1 MGQTEKS
8 YNPSSVQPNRS
19 ANRDRF
25 RTRAKRRRRQKTLTL
40 IGCILAAAFIG
51 IFALK
56 PASAATKTLLQSFQL
71 AKEPEAAAPVEQES
85 ESVVQFQSVNESPA
99 GESAAFALRD
109 ANALS
114 IVSWQGAKNCGDT
127 FDVTLKGVEEG
138 KPVTFSTTNC
148 TIFPQTG
155 TADGTYTITVTGS
168 GAYSLTAMANGGN
181 AEAMR
186 DTRTGVAGKADQMPL
201 SVSGWGGAQ
210 DYYDSFKISVQG
222 GSTSGAVTFLTDG
235 CTVSPEVGAPGT
247 EFEVTVTRVGGY
259 ELTAVMDGSRDF
271 NSVSSAR
278 MSGCSSKSNQSP
290 IHIDGWVEESSCTDT
305 FICKI
310 YGGSTSEALTIE
322 PMGCEVAKL
331 SSDEYEIKV
340 TSVGPYAITATRAGN
355 YGYFTSSAFAS
366 GIATKSSSPA
376 LSVSGWSDSRCC
388 NDSFPIRVGGGVTG
402 ANISFLASGCTV
414 SPATGTTETQFT
426 VTVTSAGGYS
436 LSAIMDGTE
445 HYESSN
451 TRTYTGQSLKG
462 PQGAL
467 RVEGWIDCAPA
478 GSSFE
483 VTVAGG
489 NGTGATSITTDE
501 GCTARLKS
509 GETNVYVIS
518 VYPLA
523 KTGYSVTVG
532 KAGDASYE
540 AASEQTVVGT
550 TMGANQTV
558 LSVAG
563 WSENVHSGDTFDIK
577 LAGGSGTGAISF
589 EPDGCKITPS
599 SGGLNDTFTVTVT
612 ARENEKYT
620 LKINRAGD
628 ENYAETSIQQSG
640 SVKPFEKSATETLLK
655 PVTVGTFSWV
665 YICGGIVLLFAIVLL
680 MMQFNASSKRR
691 RHHK

>member
-8 YNPSSVQPNRS
+8 YNPGSVQPNRS
-19 ANRDRF
+19 ASRDRF
-25 RTRAKRRRRQKTLTL
+25 HTRAKRRRRQKTLTL

-56 PASAATKTLLQSFQL
+56 PASAATKTLLQSFRL
-71 AKEPEAAAPVEQES
+71 AEEPEAAAPVEQES
-85 ESVVQFQSVNESPA
+85 EGIVQFQSVNESPA
-99 GESAAFALRD
+99 GESTAFALRD

-168 GAYSLTAMANGGN
+168 GAYSLTAMADGGS

-201 SVSGWGGAQ
+201 SVNGWGGAQ

-222 GSTSGAVTFLTDG
+222 GSTSGAITFVADG
-235 CTVSPEVGAPGT
+235 CTVSPEFGTAST

-271 NSVSSAR
+271 NTVSSAR

-290 IHIDGWVEESSCTDT
+290 IHIDGWQEEASCTDT
-305 FICKI
+305 FTCKI

-322 PMGCEVAKL
+322 PTGCEITKL
-331 SSDEYEIKV
+331 SSDEYEVKV

-366 GIATKSSSPA
+366 GIAKKASSPA

-445 HYESSN
+445 HYESSS
-451 TRTYTGQSLKG
+451 TRTYTGLSLKG

-467 RVEGWIDCAPA
+467 RVEGWIDCAP
-478 GSSFE
+478 
-483 VTVAGG
+483 
-489 NGTGATSITTDE
+489 
-501 GCTARLKS
+501 R
-509 GETNVYVIS
+509 
-518 VYPLA
+518 
-523 KTGYSVTVG
+523 
-532 KAGDASYE
+532 
-540 AASEQTVVGT
+540 
-550 TMGANQTV
+550 
-558 LSVAG
+558 
-563 WSENVHSGDTFDIK
+563 
-577 LAGGSGTGAISF
+577 
-589 EPDGCKITPS
+589 
-599 SGGLNDTFTVTVT
+599 
-612 ARENEKYT
+612 R
-620 LKINRAGD
+620 
-628 ENYAETSIQQSG
+628 
-640 SVKPFEKSATETLLK
+640 
-655 PVTVGTFSWV
+655 
-665 YICGGIVLLFAIVLL
+665 
-680 MMQFNASSKRR
+680 QFV
-691 RHHK
+691 